1 VLIRLWVSEESVLER
16 GEWLMERLADTFLA
30 ETVPM
35 KARMIHHVDGRL
47 DSQLYDP
54 IRGQVGDDL
63 DLTILSR
70 NCTRLIRNRPL
81 LMSSRWC

>member
-63 DLTILSR
+63 DMTILLP
-70 NCTRLIRNRPL
+70 NCPRLIRKRSVL
-81 LMSSRWC
+81 LSSRGC